1 MNEIATQS
9 SRTCVGC
16 RQTAERDA
24 LLRFVAVVDPPHPP
38 QLAPDIRRRA
48 PGRGVSVHPRFRCV
62 DAAVR
67 SGALRRGLGVQCELS
82 ARELS
87 QTAMKQYERRA
98 AGLLSAAAGTHNLA
112 LGTEAVRTAIAA
124 RKVQLLVVARD
135 AEGSREELV
144 DAAQRLGRDCLV
156 WSTKQDLGRLFGR
169 ALLSI
174 VGVLGKDAGIAT
186 ELRHVVR
193 CATELAE
200 DA

>member
-1 MNEIATQS
+1 
-9 SRTCVGC
+9 
-16 RQTAERDA
+16 
-24 LLRFVAVVDPPHPP
+24 
-38 QLAPDIRRRA
+38 
-48 PGRGVSVHPRFRCV
+48 VHARYRCV

-67 SGALRRGLGVQCELS
+67 NGALKRGLGVENGPGHS

-87 QTAMKQYERRA
+87 HVAAEQYERRA
-98 AGLLSAAAGTHNLA
+98 TGLLLAAKRSRKLA
-112 LGTEAVRTAIAA
+112 LGTEAVRTSIGA
-124 RKVQLLVVARD
+124 RTIQLMLVGRD
-135 AEGSREELV
+135 AEGDREELV
-144 DAAQRLGRDCLV
+144 AAAERLGRSCLV
-156 WSTKQDLGRLFGR
+156 WKNREELGRLFGR